1 MKTRVT
7 IPSGLDH
14 LRMLADLEAITYRE
28 SSENLAES
36 VMDRRMIGTAMSA
49 LYQAATCY
57 RKCHK
62 GPHVLEA
69 LCGRMYN
76 LAVGAYV
83 LALRGLYD
91 EALNLTRGIG
101 EVSNLIALSVVDKK
115 ALKEWLSSDKKTRL
129 RKFRPSE
136 VRKALE
142 RQEPA
147 LLLANEDWYARFCET
162 YTHVTP
168 QTKPNMHNAGG
179 RGFAGGVYQPE
190 GLKRTLGELATVLGS
205 VSMIICQYF
214 RFSDLF
220 EELSAIVG
228 TADNESESD
237 GS

>member
-1 MKTRVT
+1 MRK
-7 IPSGLDH
+7 L
-14 LRMLADLEAITYRE
+14 LRQILPAGAAAQNPQD
-28 SSENLAES
+28 
-36 VMDRRMIGTAMSA
+36 A
-49 LYQAATCY
+49 LQ
-57 RKCHK
+57 H
-62 GPHVLEA
+62 
-69 LCGRMYN
+69 
-76 LAVGAYV
+76 LAVGSARATAV
-83 LALRGLYD
+83 PMPRGLGQQGP
-91 EALNLTRGIG
+91 NLFPLGVGQQPTISRHRPSPWRGSLPRSTSSCKQLPQIQPLVQGFAMASRGIG

-190 GLKRTLGELATVLGS
+190 GLKNTLGELATPPGA
-205 VSMIICQYF
+205 VSMLVC
-214 RFSDLF
+214 
-220 EELSAIVG
+220 
-228 TADNESESD
+228 
-237 GS
+237 